1 VVAYRCFMFI
11 IFTLTSVLLNHLYLI
26 LSKCQPRF
34 LILSL
39 FSASE
44 YFPVIYSL
52 FVLNHFSFKYFILQ
66 FPVSKQSN
74 NTGITSSSPK
84 HDGHLPLSVFL
95 LIPSSCHTPASSHGI
110 QLLSFFEHHS
120 IYNLIPEEKLISR
133 YRVNEL
139 FSDLLTPWSRVLLQ
153 KLTGSQPAKKFH
165 AFHGSRRFITALSS
179 VRHLSLS

>member
-1 VVAYRCFMFI
+1 MVAHRCFI
-11 IFTLTSVLLNHLYLI
+11 LVIFTLTFVLLNHLYVI

-39 FSASE
+39 FSAFKH
-44 YFPVIYSL
+44 FPVIYSL

-74 NTGITSSSPK
+74 NTYVTSSSPK

-95 LIPSSCHTPASSHGI
+95 LIPFSCHTPANSHGI
-110 QLLSFFEHHS
+110 QLLPFLEHHS
-120 IYNLIPEEKLISR
+120 KYSLKPQEKLISR

-139 FSDLLTPWSRVLLQ
+139 FSDLLTY
-153 KLTGSQPAKKFH
+153 
-165 AFHGSRRFITALSS
+165 
-179 VRHLSLS
+179 